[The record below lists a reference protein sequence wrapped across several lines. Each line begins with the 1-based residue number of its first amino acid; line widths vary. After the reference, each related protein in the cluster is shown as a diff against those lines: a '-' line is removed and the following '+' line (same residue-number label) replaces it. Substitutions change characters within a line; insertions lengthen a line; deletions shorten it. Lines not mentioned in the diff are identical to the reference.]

1 VYVLPK
7 ACTPADTGE
16 ASAIVAVIA
25 VTARTELNLRERVF
39 ISDSFF
45 GGHSDLETNSTVAF
59 PFVNVKRLI
68 ALCIVA
74 AGASQVPA
82 SLALT
87 APVGASWHLDRI
99 NQAHLPLDGNSALGT
114 LTGAG
119 IDIYIVD
126 TGIRPTHEQV
136 TGRVLPGI
144 DIPTDNGSSKVNPV
158 TSDCDGHGTHVAG
171 LAAGSTVGVATQA
184 RLISVRVLDCNGD
197 GEVADV
203 VDALQWVRAHH
214 RSGVS
219 AVMNLSFG
227 VDLGDDGTSIDRE
240 VQALIDEGV
249 VVTVASGNGDAAGRP
264 IDACKIAPGDV
275 PDALTV
281 GAVGISDVVSYY
293 SNNGPCVD
301 LYAPGGDRT
310 RGLESAWKD
319 SDTDYEFD
327 VGTSMASPLVA
338 GYAALLAQQQPGLCA
353 TSISNAIVDRSTKGV
368 ITGVTADSFNRLLLV
383 DTTPIPATAPGK
395 ASHVIISTDSQSLV
409 ASWDSPC
416 DGGSVVTGT
425 KVSLLQN
432 GKVVKR
438 ANIPVGTNAVRF
450 TGLVLGRRYQVVI
463 KASNAVGEGIATSR
477 ITTMPV
483 RRIFSGQSIDPSSLS
498 SLTSDLPLIWSV
510 SQASKTICRLQ
521 PEPFRLVALRKGIC
535 RVGLRGVEGQDAVIR
550 SLRID

>member
-1 VYVLPK
+1 
-7 ACTPADTGE
+7 
-16 ASAIVAVIA
+16 
-25 VTARTELNLRERVF
+25 
-39 ISDSFF
+39 
-45 GGHSDLETNSTVAF
+45 
-59 PFVNVKRLI
+59 VKRLI

-87 APVGASWHLDRI
+87 APVSTPWHLDRI
-99 NQAHLPLDGNSALGT
+99 NQAKLPLDGNSALGP

-126 TGIRPTHEQV
+126 TGIRGSHEQV
-136 TGRVLPGI
+136 IGRVLPGI
-144 DIPTDNGSSKVNPV
+144 DIPTDNGSSKVNPE
-158 TSDCDGHGTHVAG
+158 TSDCDGHGTHVAA

-184 RLISVRVLDCNGD
+184 RLIAVRVLDCNGD

-203 VDALQWVRAHH
+203 VNALQWVRAHH
-214 RSGVS
+214 RSGV
-219 AVMNLSFG
+219 AAIVNLSFG

-281 GAVGISDVVSYY
+281 GAVGILDVVAYY
-293 SNNGPCVD
+293 SNNGQCVD
-301 LYAPGGDRT
+301 LYAPGGDRF

-338 GYAALLAQQQPGLCA
+338 GYAALLAEQQPGMCA
-353 TSISNAIVDRSTKGV
+353 TTISQAIIDRSTKGV
-368 ITGVTADSFNRLLLV
+368 IQGMTADSLNRLLFV
-383 DTTPIPATAPGK
+383 DTAPIAATAPGEP
-395 ASHVIISTDSQSLV
+395 SHIMITTDSTGLV
-409 ASWDSPC
+409 VSWDPPC
-416 DGGSVVTGT
+416 DGGSAITNT
-425 KVSLLQN
+425 RVSLLRN
-432 GKVVKR
+432 GKVVQRKEV
-438 ANIPVGTNAVRF
+438 PTGTSAVRF
-450 TGLVLGRRYQVVI
+450 TGLAVGSKYQVVV
-463 KASNAVGEGIATSR
+463 KATNAIGDGIATSR

-483 RRIFSGQSIDPSSLS
+483 RRILVGQSVKPEALA

-510 SQASKTICRLQ
+510 SQTSKKICRLQ
-521 PEPFRLVALRKGIC
+521 AEPLRLVALRKGTC
-535 RVGLRGVEGQDAVIR
+535 RVGLRGIVGQDPVIR
-550 SLRID
+550 TLRID